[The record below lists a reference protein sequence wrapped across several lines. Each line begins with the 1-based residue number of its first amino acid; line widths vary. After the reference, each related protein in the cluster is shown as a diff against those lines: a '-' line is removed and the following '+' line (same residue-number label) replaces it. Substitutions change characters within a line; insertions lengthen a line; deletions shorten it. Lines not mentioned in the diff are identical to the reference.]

1 MNKTVTI
8 NLSGIIFH
16 IDEDAFQKLSNYLST
31 IRGYFSE
38 SEGRDE
44 IMADIENRIAEMLS
58 AKVSTL
64 KQVVIM
70 MDVDNVIEIMGKP
83 EDFAGEQSQTTSHA
97 KSQTTYSKRKNR
109 RVFRDG
115 ENKLLGG
122 VCSGIANYFGADPLW
137 LRLALVV
144 AFFVFGSGF
153 LLYIVL
159 WMVIPEAKTTAEKLE
174 MKGEDVNFSNIGKKV
189 EEEINTFGKK
199 AESWAEEV
207 KSSSSQ
213 TRAKARDFIDQL
225 LYFLGSLFGSLFK
238 VATKIIGVFIAIIGM
253 ILLIGMVSTLFGRT
267 GAINIDGEVF
277 SLQNGFNLFFR
288 DENQATFAS
297 IALFLF
303 IGIPLIMLV
312 YGGIKLLLGI
322 KTKNKYVSRSAG
334 ALWLAGLILVI
345 ILGNQIAGMF
355 TDESTHQNKIVLAS
369 PKSGTLYLKVKG
381 GNENSYDYDEER
393 SHNHVRINIKNK
405 NIVSIDN
412 ENINL
417 RYPELNIVR
426 SETDSFEVV
435 IYAKSRGK
443 DRKEAL
449 RYAKNISYELAQTDS
464 VVEFMPYF
472 SMPLEDKW
480 RAQQV
485 YIELRVPKN
494 KMVYMNKS
502 MRNIIYD
509 IKNETDTWDGDMV
522 GRKWIMGTEELKC
535 IDCYG
540 IESER
545 KVKRRQQPH
554 IPEPPIEPTEPEDPS
569 I

>member
-70 MDVDNVIEIMGKP
+70 MDVDNVIELMGKP
-83 EDFAGEQSQTTSHA
+83 EDFAGEQSQTASSA

-334 ALWLAGLILVI
+334 ALWLAGLIMVI

-522 GRKWIMGTEELKC
+522 GRKWIMGTEELRC

>member
-70 MDVDNVIEIMGKP
+70 MDVDNVIELMGKP
-83 EDFAGEQSQTTSHA
+83 EDFAGEQSQTASSA

-381 GNENSYDYDEER
+381 GNENTYNYDEER

>member
-70 MDVDNVIEIMGKP
+70 MDVDNVIELMGKP
-83 EDFAGEQSQTTSHA
+83 EDFAGEQSQTASSA

-334 ALWLAGLILVI
+334 ALWLAGLIMVI

-369 PKSGTLYLKVKG
+369 PKSGTIYLKVKG

>member
-70 MDVDNVIEIMGKP
+70 MDVDNVIELMGKP
-83 EDFAGEQSQTTSHA
+83 EDFAGEQSQTASSA

-369 PKSGTLYLKVKG
+369 PKSGTIYLKVKG

>member
-70 MDVDNVIEIMGKP
+70 MDVDNVIELMGKP
-83 EDFAGEQSQTTSHA
+83 EDFAGEQSQTASSA

-522 GRKWIMGTEELKC
+522 GRKWIMGTEELRC

>member
-70 MDVDNVIEIMGKP
+70 MDVDNVIELMGKP
-83 EDFAGEQSQTTSHA
+83 EDFAGEQSQTASSA

-334 ALWLAGLILVI
+334 ALWLAGLIMVI
-345 ILGNQIAGMF
+345 ILGNQIARMF

-381 GNENSYDYDEER
+381 GNENTYNYDEER

>member
-70 MDVDNVIEIMGKP
+70 MDVDNVIELMGKP
-83 EDFAGEQSQTTSHA
+83 EDFAGEQSQTASSA

-369 PKSGTLYLKVKG
+369 PKSGTIYLKVKG

-522 GRKWIMGTEELKC
+522 GRKWIMGTEELRC

>member
-70 MDVDNVIEIMGKP
+70 MDVDNVIELMGKP
-83 EDFAGEQSQTTSHA
+83 EDFAGEQSQTASSA

-535 IDCYG
+535 IDC
-540 IESER
+540 
-545 KVKRRQQPH
+545 
-554 IPEPPIEPTEPEDPS
+554 
-569 I
+569 

>member
-70 MDVDNVIEIMGKP
+70 MDVDNVIELMGKP
-83 EDFAGEQSQTTSHA
+83 EDFAGEQSQTASSA